1 MMKSSRAKPNKNCS
15 AATAQIKSVT
25 VPPQCVKLNSSYHTS
40 HCLHEW
46 TPAFI
51 VLITIWKHQIHGHW
65 QTPLPLNSW
74 GKKPPVFGFPQH
86 LSGNARIR
94 LPSSLQL
101 LNKQA
106 IPSPQLYDKGESRGW
121 LFILTPPL
129 LWFKYL
135 AGLLRSGLH
144 LSCFQAVSWL
154 LSEACLSYTDSFREQ
169 STYNLSLSFFGTPIP

>member
-106 IPSPQLYDKGESRGW
+106 IPSPLSFMTKVNQGAGYSSLPHLCSGLNISQDCLGLDCIFLASR
-121 LFILTPPL
+121 LSADYCQKPAFLILT
-129 LWFKYL
+129 
-135 AGLLRSGLH
+135 
-144 LSCFQAVSWL
+144 V
-154 LSEACLSYTDSFREQ
+154 
-169 STYNLSLSFFGTPIP
+169 FGSNQPTT